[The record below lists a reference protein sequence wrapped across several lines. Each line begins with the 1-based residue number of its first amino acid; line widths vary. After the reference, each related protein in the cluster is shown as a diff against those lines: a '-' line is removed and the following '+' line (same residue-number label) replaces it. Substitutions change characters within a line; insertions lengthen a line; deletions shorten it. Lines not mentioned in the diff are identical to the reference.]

1 MTNKLFDEFT
11 TDELKEWLADELG
24 DTLDD
29 DATNSMQ
36 DEELI
41 YDIMQ
46 EIYCREDISQLEF
59 HAIEFWW
66 QVIKPANATS
76 DEIPKLAPA
85 FCTGNN
91 RYSCECDYCK

>member
-29 DATNSMQ
+29 DATDSMQ

-46 EIYCREDISQLEF
+46 EVYCREE
-59 HAIEFWW
+59 
-66 QVIKPANATS
+66 IKPANATS
-76 DEIPKLAPA
+76 HLIPQLAPH

-91 RYSCECDYCK
+91 RYFCECDYCK